1 MHQSPRQNHTNQ
13 GFVTMDTQND
23 PLPRAVSLESF
34 RKHMDATLSSRKST
48 KSTDSNFGGS
58 LRKTKSDSDVAMI
71 TLKKKVEVSP
81 LCMLVC
87 VCGGDACVCVWGD
100 ACVCVGG
107 MFVCT

>member
-1 MHQSPRQNHTNQ
+1 MHQSPRQNHTHQ

-87 VCGGDACVCVWGD
+87 GGCL
-100 ACVCVGG
+100 CVCVGG
-107 MFVCT
+107 GVFVCM